1 MASMFT
7 ISLELPEPLAEALKE
22 AAMETGSDAR
32 ELALAALRDF
42 LARKRYQLIESQQLE
57 DIAWVRRRITD

>member
-1 MASMFT
+1 MTT
-7 ISLELPEPLAEALKE
+7 ICLELPDPLANALKE
-22 AAMETGSDAR
+22 AEAETGSNAR

-57 DIAWVRRRITD
+57 DIQWVRERITMK